1 MIRLL
6 LLELGGSFI
15 VTLNFRAIADMNYYM
30 TAMTDL
36 VLALMTFT
44 AIKLIIDSTTVWEKI
59 GYVIGAVVGPL
70 LALWTSQ
77 LWQ

>member
-30 TAMTDL
+30 TAATDL

-44 AIKLIIDSTTVWEKI
+44 AIKLIVDSTTRWEKV
-59 GYVIGAVVGPL
+59 GYVVGAVVGPL
-70 LALWTSQ
+70 LALWVSQ
-77 LWQ
+77 FWQ